1 MAASVPVVI
10 LAAGQG
16 QRLRPLTHDRP
27 KSMLPVAG
35 LPLIHHLLDNLASL
49 GLRDIVLVVGHGKER
64 LQSYVGDGAAEGLNV
79 QYVEQPLQL
88 GPGHALH
95 QARRLLPEG
104 PFLLLAADSWY
115 APSLLERLRDAPG
128 PTLVTVATARAARH
142 GLPTLKA
149 GKAVDLV
156 EVHGEVEGRPSGG
169 AYRMP
174 HRILGALEGAGFS
187 LRDAIRRDL
196 GRDGPWN
203 VVAAQPGE
211 YLDVIEGEDLLAL
224 HEQLMADLPHDVR
237 GTIEPG
243 VQVRGPVRLGE
254 GSIVRSGTVLQGP
267 VHIGRNC
274 EVGPLAVLQ
283 AGACLRNHVRVE
295 PFSVLSNCIIASNVA
310 IASHCRI
317 HDAVVDNGVVVG
329 TGARITGEPEALV
342 GADTVLEAGTTVL
355 PGARVGRFARVSAG
369 RVVKDIPDHGVA
381 V

>member
-1 MAASVPVVI
+1 MSAPLPVVI

-35 LPLIHHLLDNLASL
+35 RPLIHHLLENLAGL
-49 GLRDIVLVVGHGKER
+49 GLKDLILVVGHGKER
-64 LQSYVGDGAAEGLNV
+64 LQSYVGDGTDEGLKV
-79 QYVEQPLQL
+79 QYVEQALQL

-95 QARRLLPEG
+95 QARHLLPDG
-104 PFLLLAADSWY
+104 PFLLLPADSWY
-115 APSLLERLRDAPG
+115 HPRLLEGLRDASG
-128 PTLVTVATARAARH
+128 PALVTVPAARSARH
-142 GLPTLKA
+142 GLPVLRA
-149 GKAVDLV
+149 GKVADLQ
-156 EVHGEVEGRPSGG
+156 EAKGEPDGRPSGG

-174 HRILGALEGAGFS
+174 HRILGLLEASGFS

-196 GRDGPWN
+196 AKEGGWA
-203 VVAAQPGE
+203 VVPAQPGE
-211 YLDVIEGEDLLAL
+211 YVDVIDGEDLMAL
-224 HEQLMADLPHDVR
+224 HEQLMADLPHDVQ

-254 GSIVRSGTVLQGP
+254 GSIVRAGTVLQGP

-283 AGACLRNHVRVE
+283 PGTCLRNHVRVE
-295 PFSVLSNCIIASNVA
+295 PFTVLSSCIVASNVA

-317 HDAVVDNGVVVG
+317 HDAVIDNGAVVG
-329 TGARITGEPEALV
+329 TGARIAGSPETLV
-342 GADTVLEAGTTVL
+342 GADAVLEPGTTVL
-355 PGARVGRFARVSAG
+355 PGGRIGRFARVSAG
-369 RVVKDIPDHGVA
+369 RVVKDMPDHGVA

>member
-1 MAASVPVVI
+1 MDSMQVVI

-35 LPLIHHLLDNLASL
+35 RPLIHHLLENLSAL
-49 GLRDIVLVVGHGKER
+49 GLKDLILVVGHGKER
-64 LQSYVGDGAAEGLNV
+64 LQSYVGDGAGEGLTV

-95 QARRLLPEG
+95 QARGLLREG
-104 PFLLLAADSWY
+104 PFLLLPADSWY
-115 APSLLERLRDAPG
+115 HPRLLERLRDATG
-128 PTLVTVATARAARH
+128 PALVTVPGARSSRH
-142 GLPTLKA
+142 GMPAIKA
-149 GKAVDLV
+149 GKVADLH
-156 EVHGEVEGRPSGG
+156 EAQGGEDGRPSGG

-174 HRILGALEGAGFS
+174 HRILSQLEGSGFS

-196 GRDGPWN
+196 AKDGPWN
-203 VVAAQPGE
+203 VVAAHAGE
-211 YLDVIEGEDLLAL
+211 YVDVIEGQDLMAL
-224 HEQLMADLPHDVR
+224 HEQLMADLPHDVQ

-243 VQVRGPVRLGE
+243 VHVRGPVRLGE
-254 GSIVRSGTVLQGP
+254 GSIVRAGTVLQGP

-283 AGACLRNHVRVE
+283 PGTCLRNHVRVE
-295 PFSVLSNCIIASNVA
+295 PFTVLSNCIIASNVA
-310 IASHCRI
+310 VASHCRI

-329 TGARITGEPEALV
+329 TGARIAGEPETLIGSDA
-342 GADTVLEAGTTVL
+342 VLEPGTTVL
-355 PGARVGRFARVSAG
+355 PGGRIGRFARISSG
-369 RVVKDIPDHGVA
+369 RVVKDMPDHGVA

>member
-1 MAASVPVVI
+1 MMPVVI

-35 LPLIHHLLDNLASL
+35 RPLIHHLLENLAAL
-49 GLRDIVLVVGHGKER
+49 GLTDIVVVVGHGKER
-64 LQSYVGDGAAEGLNV
+64 LQSYVGDGTTQGLSV
-79 QYVEQPLQL
+79 KYVEQSLQL

-95 QARRLLPEG
+95 EARAHLGSG
-104 PFLLLAADSWY
+104 PFLLLPADSWY
-115 APSLLERLRDAPG
+115 HPRLLERLRDAPG
-128 PTLVTVATARAARH
+128 PALVTVPNARSARH
-142 GLPTLKA
+142 GMPTIRA

-156 EVHGEVEGRPSGG
+156 EVHGEADGRPSGG
-169 AYRMP
+169 AYQLPNRL
-174 HRILGALEGAGFS
+174 LGHLAAAGFS

-196 GRDGPWN
+196 GQGGPWGL
-203 VVAAQPGE
+203 VPAHVGE
-211 YLDVIEGEDLLAL
+211 YVDVIQGEDLLSL
-224 HEQLMADLPHDVR
+224 HEQLMADLPHDLQ

-243 VQVRGPVRLGE
+243 VQMRGPVRLGE
-254 GSIVRSGTVLQGP
+254 GSVIRAGTVIQGP

-283 AGACLRNHVRVE
+283 PGTCLRNHVRVE
-295 PFSVLSNCIIASNVA
+295 PFTVLSNCIIASNVA

-329 TGARITGEPEALV
+329 TGSRIAGEPEVLI
-342 GADTVLEAGTTVL
+342 GADAVLEPNTTIQ
-355 PGARVGRFARVSAG
+355 PGGRIGRFARVSAG